1 MVILDKIKKFGLL
14 NTNFV
19 IFFFFL
25 LQKYSVKTFWLQ
37 RKGLTTVNAF

>member
-19 IFFFFL
+19 IFFFSFAEIFSQNIL
-25 LQKYSVKTFWLQ
+25 AAT
-37 RKGLTTVNAF
+37 KGVNNC